1 MNHEML
7 EEIYTNAKKWVEE
20 AGENIRSKINNPLT
34 IDTKSNPNDLVTTMD
49 KETELFFVS
58 KIKGTYPN
66 HSIIGEEG
74 YGDELTNLDGT
85 VWIIDPIDGTM
96 NFVHQKRNFAISIGI
111 FHDGVGEI
119 GFVYDVMND
128 VLYHAKRNQ
137 GAYKNDTKL
146 EPLNKEVV
154 LEKAI
159 VGMNHFWLCN
169 NLTVEVE
176 TMQKFVK
183 HVRGTRTYGS
193 AALDFA
199 YLAEGI
205 TNGYLSLGLAP
216 WDVAGGMVI
225 AGEVGVVTTNVD
237 GTPLDMLNKSTVV
250 ASNQALH
257 YQIIQFIKEG
267 RK

>member
-1 MNHEML
+1 
-7 EEIYTNAKKWVEE
+7 
-20 AGENIRSKINNPLT
+20 
-34 IDTKSNPNDLVTTMD
+34 
-49 KETELFFVS
+49 
-58 KIKGTYPN
+58 
-66 HSIIGEEG
+66 
-74 YGDELTNLDGT
+74 
-85 VWIIDPIDGTM
+85 M

-169 NLTVEVE
+169 NLTVEVG